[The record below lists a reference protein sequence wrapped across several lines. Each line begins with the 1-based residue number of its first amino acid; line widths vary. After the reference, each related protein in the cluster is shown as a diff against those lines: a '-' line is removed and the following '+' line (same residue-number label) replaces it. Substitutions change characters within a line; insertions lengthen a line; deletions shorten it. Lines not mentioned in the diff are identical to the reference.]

1 MLRRPI
7 RGVCD
12 PCHTFRA
19 EWSQHAR
26 TRAPRPWDQGA
37 IPRTGSA
44 GKQSA
49 SMRIAIATALVVAC
63 AGCAGLPSLE
73 GRVESRAATDVS
85 HTALARATAPLADA
99 HPGKT
104 GIFPVPLATDA
115 FAARMLLAR
124 AAERSIDAQYYI
136 WHADET
142 GLLLMQALRDAALR
156 GVRVRLL
163 IDDQNTRGLDDMLAA
178 LGATPNLEL
187 RLYNPFTVRR
197 ARLLEYLGGFTRLN
211 RRMHNKSFTVDNRVT
226 IVGGRN
232 IGNEYFGAGTE
243 VPFKD
248 LDVIALG
255 AAVRGVSDEFDLY
268 WNSASA
274 YPAQRVLFPTRPAPG
289 AHAIL
294 EERFAAARADP
305 VSAGYL
311 EAVRDTPLVHDL
323 LDRRL
328 ALEWVDAVV
337 VRDDPAKT
345 LVPDPTRDMLAL
357 AQVFDV
363 TGRPRRSFELI
374 SPYFV
379 PGERGAQAIEAL
391 AREGVEVRVLTNS
404 FGATDVAV
412 VHSGYAK
419 RRCDLARSGVRLYEL
434 KPTVREHRR
443 ASSDSSAASLHAKT
457 FSIDGEQ
464 VFVGSFNFDL
474 RSALLNTEMGLVL
487 KSEALARRLDASFD
501 EVVIPNSYEVRS
513 RAGGDCVEW
522 IEPTPSGPV
531 THGDEPGTN
540 AIKRAWVGFLAL
552 LPIDWML

>member
-1 MLRRPI
+1 MPVRAGHAHGTKVPFPRVQGLRKN
-7 RGVCD
+7 
-12 PCHTFRA
+12 RA
-19 EWSQHAR
+19 
-26 TRAPRPWDQGA
+26 
-37 IPRTGSA
+37 
-44 GKQSA
+44 
-49 SMRIAIATALVVAC
+49 MRIAIAALVVAC

-73 GRVESRAATDVS
+73 GRVESHALSDNPQTL
-85 HTALARATAPLADA
+85 LARGTGPLEAA

-104 GIFPVPLATDA
+104 GILPMPVATDA

-163 IDDQNTRGLDDMLAA
+163 VDDQNTQGLDDLLAA
-178 LGATPNLEL
+178 LDATPNLEL
-187 RLYNPFTVRR
+187 RLYNPFALRR
-197 ARLLEYLGGFTRLN
+197 GRVFGYAYDFSRLN
-211 RRMHNKSFTVDNRVT
+211 RRMHNKSFTVDGRVT
-226 IVGGRN
+226 VVGGRN

-248 LDVIALG
+248 LDVIAVG

-274 YPAQRVLFPTRPAPG
+274 YPAARVLFPTRPAP
-289 AHAIL
+289 AAQALL
-294 EERFAAARADP
+294 EQRFAEARDAP
-305 VSAGYL
+305 ASAKYL

-323 LDRRL
+323 VERRMPF
-328 ALEWVDAVV
+328 EWVDAVV

-345 LVPDPTRDMLAL
+345 LAPDPSRDMLAL

-363 TGRPRRSFELI
+363 TGPPKRTFDLI

-379 PGERGAQAIEAL
+379 PGAKGAELIEAV
-391 AREGVEVRVLTNS
+391 ARRGVRVRVLTNS

-412 VHSGYAK
+412 VHSGYVK
-419 RRCDLARSGVRLYEL
+419 RRCGLARAGVQLYEL
-434 KPTVREHRR
+434 KPTVQER
-443 ASSDSSAASLHAKT
+443 AKVRSDSSAASLHAKT
-457 FSIDGEQ
+457 FAVDRERI
-464 VFVGSFNFDL
+464 FVGSFNFDL

-487 KSEALARRLDASFD
+487 KSEVLAGRLAAAFD
-501 EVVIPNSYEVRS
+501 DVIAANSYQVR
-513 RAGGDCVEW
+513 AHEGGDCVEW
-522 IEPTPSGPV
+522 IEPTASGPV
-531 THGDEPGTN
+531 THEDEPGTN
-540 AIKRAWVGFLAL
+540 AIKRAWLGFLSL